1 MNREYRPE
9 SQEGVLVSRVPDG
22 PVPGPCL
29 HLLTLDEVAALP
41 PQYRFLSCDL
51 GEALAGLQLQGVHSS
66 SAHLAK
72 SLADVG
78 GGCCFSSQSQR
89 SLGLFK
95 GVFREEYRMHSQ
107 HFLEVNL

>member
-22 PVPGPCL
+22 PVPDPCL

-41 PQYRFLSCDL
+41 PQYHFLSCDL

-78 GGCCFSSQSQR
+78 RCCSRSQSQQ

>member
-41 PQYRFLSCDL
+41 PQCRFLSCDL
-51 GEALAGLQLQGVHSS
+51 GEALSGLQLQGVHSS

-78 GGCCFSSQSQR
+78 GAAPAARVGRAWASLR
-89 SLGLFK
+89 GSLGK
-95 GVFREEYRMHSQ
+95 STECTANT
-107 HFLEVNL
+107 FLK

>member
-9 SQEGVLVSRVPDG
+9 SQEGVLVSPVPDG

-78 GGCCFSSQSQR
+78 GGAASAARVSGAWASLR
-89 SLGLFK
+89 GSLGK
-95 GVFREEYRMHSQ
+95 STECTANT
-107 HFLEVNL
+107 FLK